1 MEVGGG
7 DIGTGI
13 EGGPINPPGP
23 GVGAALG
30 PVGAALGPAGA
41 VQDPGQR
48 RRKRNEYR
56 KNTIQKH
63 LIYYSFL
70 LLDLFFDF
78 L

>member
-30 PVGAALGPAGA
+30 PVGA

-56 KNTIQKH
+56 NNTIQNH
-63 LIYYSFL
+63 IIYYVFL
-70 LLDLFFDF
+70 LQ
-78 L
+78 

>member
-7 DIGTGI
+7 DIGTEI

-30 PVGAALGPAGA
+30 PIGA

-56 KNTIQKH
+56 E
-63 LIYYSFL
+63 
-70 LLDLFFDF
+70 
-78 L
+78 